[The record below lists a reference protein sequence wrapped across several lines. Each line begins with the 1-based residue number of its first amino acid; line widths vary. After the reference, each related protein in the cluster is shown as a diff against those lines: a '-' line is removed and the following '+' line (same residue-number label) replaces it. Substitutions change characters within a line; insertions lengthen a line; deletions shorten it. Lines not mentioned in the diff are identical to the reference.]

1 MIADPHSL
9 AWRLERVR
17 YLGLVVGPRGTLV
30 SRGADWTPD
39 PTPWARAPE
48 REGHLELD
56 AAVDSAAA
64 RVWVLD
70 ACSDALI
77 AARARA
83 AWRET
88 QARESSTAADATE
101 RARRLVALLDG
112 LRPTWAEAAATLRAL
127 ADDAGASPT
136 YEPLSIEHAASVLG
150 RSVDDL
156 RILARRGEIRTVRAG
171 RRRAVPYEEV
181 ERLALESAMFPDTYK
196 IVEK

>member
-1 MIADPHSL
+1 VIADPHSL

-48 REGHLELD
+48 REGYPELD
-56 AAVDSAAA
+56 AASDSAAA

-127 ADDAGASPT
+127 ADDAGAAPT
-136 YEPLSIEHAASVLG
+136 YEPLSIEQAASVLG
-150 RSVDDL
+150 RSVDEL
-156 RILARRGEIRTVRAG
+156 RAAARRGEIRTVRVG

-181 ERLALESAMFPDTYK
+181 ERLARESAMFPATCE
-196 IVEK
+196 IVGK

>member
-1 MIADPHSL
+1 MIVDPHSL

-48 REGHLELD
+48 REGHPALD

-70 ACSDALI
+70 ACSAALI